1 MHNGVGEE
9 LIEMTQKPKKKPDE
23 DTTDNTEEQDDYLQE
38 KHPGKEHDEALVDEQ
53 SEESFPASDPPAN
66 Y

>member
-1 MHNGVGEE
+1 
-9 LIEMTQKPKKKPDE
+9 MTQKPKKKRDQ
-23 DTTDNTEEQDDYLQE
+23 DTTDNAEEQDDYLQE